1 MLKTLTFFISTS
13 LFLLSLPICYLLGSF
28 LAAILVARVF
38 DLPDPRQFGS
48 KNPGTTNM
56 ARMQHSLPAVLTF
69 LGDSV
74 KGFFPVF
81 LALSLGYS
89 PAAALSLGFAVML
102 GHMFPLFYNYQ
113 GGKGMATAFGVSLAL
128 SWQLTLLNGCIWLFV
143 YWVSRISG
151 LASVVSVVTLPLLFL
166 ASKTYHPITPMIMT
180 FSALI
185 LWMHGHNIIVLVRN
199 FFGSAA
205 SRRIL

>member
-1 MLKTLTFFISTS
+1 MLKTLSFFISTS
-13 LFLLSLPICYLLGSF
+13 FFLLSLPACYLLGSF
-28 LAAILVARVF
+28 LAAILVARLF
-38 DLPDPRQFGS
+38 NLPDPRQFGS

-56 ARMQHSLPAVLTF
+56 ARMQHLLPAMLTF
-69 LGDSV
+69 FGDSV
-74 KGFFPVF
+74 KGFLPVF

-151 LASVVSVVTLPLLFL
+151 LASIVSVLTLPFLFL

-185 LWMHGHNIIVLVRN
+185 LWMHGHNILALVKN
-199 FFGSAA
+199 FFGAA
-205 SRRIL
+205 AARRIL